1 MKLKVYLPLLLVIA
15 ALALAL
21 RAEAGPGSILSTIHR
36 FGGTWAVPP
45 DGAAPFGDLLVD
57 ATGSLYGTTAG
68 GGAPTSNCPYGCG
81 TVFKLSRDGAGG
93 WIETVLHSF
102 GEGTDG
108 MFPFSD
114 LMMDASGAL
123 YGTTTGGGANRFGN
137 YECREGCGT
146 VYMIAPDGAGGWT
159 ETVIYNF
166 AGGADGAVPYGG
178 LIADAAG
185 ALYGT
190 THYGGNF
197 EACPGYGCGTVF
209 KLTPGAGGW
218 TKSILH
224 TFSGGADGADPR
236 SGLIFD
242 ETGALYG
249 TTIVGGSS
257 ATCSGCG
264 TVFKL
269 APDGLGGWTKTTLHH
284 FGGAD
289 GTYPNAGLIADA
301 AGALYGTTEHTDVY
315 GAGAIYRLS
324 PGGGGGWTFSVLHT
338 FSGGADG
345 AFPLSRL
352 AIDAAGVLY
361 GTTYGGGTFEVCGTP
376 GYDDYGCGT
385 VFKLTPDGSGGWT
398 HSIVH
403 AFTGEADGNNPRA
416 GLIADASGMLYGTTA
431 RGGTSPNAGTVFR
444 FPMATAFSGSIG
456 QGSCRGQSVSP
467 LVQQYGSLAAAAASL
482 GYPSTKALQDAIAA
496 YCGG

>member
-1 MKLKVYLPLLLVIA
+1 MKTKVYLPLLLVIA

-249 TTIVGGSS
+249 TTLAGGSS

-269 APDGLGGWTKTTLHH
+269 APDGLGGWAKTTLHH
-284 FGGAD
+284 FD
-289 GTYPNAGLIADA
+289 GT
-301 AGALYGTTEHTDVY
+301 
-315 GAGAIYRLS
+315 
-324 PGGGGGWTFSVLHT
+324 
-338 FSGGADG
+338 DG
-345 AFPLSRL
+345 AFPLSSL
-352 AIDAAGVLY
+352 AIDVAGVLY

-385 VFKLTPDGSGGWT
+385 VFKLTPDGSGGWS

-403 AFTGEADGNNPRA
+403 AFTGEAGGNNPRA
-416 GLIADASGMLYGTTA
+416 GLVADASGMLYGTTS